1 MNESSAEQPDGAG
14 VGPARLGWF
23 AEVDGID
30 LPAIDALVTGLGEVH
45 TSIARLHAMEASML
59 SAVVDVLAQTMAAR
73 GVDQNMPWREMSAE
87 LAAAVHVSDR
97 TMQAR
102 MGDAATLV
110 HEFPAVHAAL
120 RDGSIDRARARVIVE
135 VGTTLPAGDA
145 RDEYVATLL
154 ARAEEL
160 TAGRLG
166 VVCRSVA
173 DRVHPES
180 IDSRHARARRCRQVG
195 VTDLDDG
202 MARLF
207 ADLPAT
213 LARAIFDRLTQ
224 IAKTVQHAPDH
235 TDAPDGADTGDAGAG
250 GGDDAGTCGDDTNAG
265 AGGGA
270 GGDSAARDDAA
281 SDGNTASTE
290 NTSATVDATGSATA
304 NGTTA
309 TPGADGGD
317 GGGERTL
324 DQIRADVF
332 ADMLLT
338 SVPDGHGPADLF
350 ENIVAHVQ
358 VIIPATALHPTE
370 PATTPHP
377 TEPGRTGTAGVASAD
392 PPGPFCD
399 RPAADPP
406 HGFRDGPPADPPHPL
421 HAEPAAGLPAT
432 FRGGAAHAP
441 GCTINPHTG
450 QATTPVTAAAPVPA
464 GRTSPT
470 LTGAG
475 PIDTA
480 TARILAGAA
489 NNWDRLFTDPHTGA
503 ILCVDRHDPNTHLK
517 RLLKARDE
525 HCRFPGCRQPVWRCE
540 IDHTTRYRD
549 GGPTCT
555 CNLEHLCKGHH
566 TLKHHTRWQVRQL
579 PGGILQ
585 WTSPTGRTYTD
596 HPPPLVRFTDTT
608 PDPPPF

>member
-1 MNESSAEQPDGAG
+1 MNESSAGQPGGAG
-14 VGPARLGWF
+14 VAPARLGWF

-30 LPAIDALVTGLGEVH
+30 LPAIDALVTGLGELH
-45 TSIARLHAMEASML
+45 ASIAGLHAMEASML

-120 RDGSIDRARARVIVE
+120 REGRIDRARARVIVE
-135 VGTTLPAGDA
+135 VGSTLPAGAA
-145 RDEYVATLL
+145 RDAYLATVL

-180 IDSRHARARRCRQVG
+180 IDSRHARARRRRQVG

-224 IAKTVQHAPDH
+224 IAKTVQHAPNH
-235 TDAPDGADTGDAGAG
+235 TDAPDGAGVGAG
-250 GGDDAGTCGDDTNAG
+250 
-265 AGGGA
+265 
-270 GGDSAARDDAA
+270 
-281 SDGNTASTE
+281 DGNIASTE
-290 NTSATVDATGSATA
+290 NTSATADATGSATA
-304 NGTTA
+304 NDTTP
-309 TPGADGGD
+309 TPGTDGGD

-358 VIIPATALHPTE
+358 VIIPATALHPTD
-370 PATTPHP
+370 PATATDPAP
-377 TEPGRTGTAGVASAD
+377 ASDPAAGGDPATGGEPVADDCPAA
-392 PPGPFCD
+392 PGE
-399 RPAADPP
+399 PAAD
-406 HGFRDGPPADPPHPL
+406 
-421 HAEPAAGLPAT
+421 LPAT
-432 FRGGAAHAP
+432 FRGGTAHAP

-450 QATTPVTAAAPVPA
+450 QATTPVTAAAPSPA
-464 GRTSPT
+464 GRISAT

-503 ILCVDRHDPNTHLK
+503 VLCVDRHDPNTHLK

-549 GGPTCT
+549 GGPTCP

-566 TLKHHTRWQVRQL
+566 TLKHHTRWKVRQL
-579 PGGILQ
+579 PDGILQ

-596 HPPPLVRFTDTT
+596 YPPPLVRFTDTT